1 MKRSLIKVAAA
12 AVILAL
18 GGMSLAHDALAW
30 GRFKSGHFADGK
42 RSASE
47 FDDRGRRVFYDQK
60 GRRIIKPATVCRCT
74 ELSCCDSD

>member
-47 FDDRGRRVFYDQK
+47 FDERGRRVSMTKKAD
-60 GRRIIKPATVCRCT
+60 
-74 ELSCCDSD
+74 E